1 MDDAVWE
8 IESLEPGDFD
18 YNFNE
23 GRVVLNDR
31 FRITFKEQGESAFVI
46 ADKGQLNQE
55 TGEVDPEL
63 KPFDNF
69 ILAGCM
75 TALKYLI
82 MIGLYVGVVCII
94 YGAYTF
100 KPPAGTWPG
109 ETIPP
114 PAPAVACTFIMS
126 GAFFIIYA
134 LVQFSRTWS
143 EFTEQKFSTFEKAM
157 LDSTKAMN
165 FGPMLCV
172 LCCVRATPR
181 SRWWTRTPPCA
192 TM

>member
-1 MDDAVWE
+1 MTA
-8 IESLEPGDFD
+8 
-18 YNFNE
+18 
-23 GRVVLNDR
+23 
-31 FRITFKEQGESAFVI
+31 
-46 ADKGQLNQE
+46 
-55 TGEVDPEL
+55 L
-63 KPFDNF
+63 KYLIMIGAYF

-134 LVQFSRTWS
+134 VVQFSRTWS
-143 EFTEQKFSTFEKAM
+143 EFTSTQNFSTFEK
-157 LDSTKAMN
+157 
-165 FGPMLCV
+165 
-172 LCCVRATPR
+172 
-181 SRWWTRTPPCA
+181 
-192 TM
+192 